1 MKRMTS
7 LALAA
12 LPAVLLAAAAMSS
25 SASAHSPPRCDAST
39 WDGQRF
45 QSRVA
50 CYKSCLG
57 LRVRAYCNSWCDRH
71 CRR

>member
-1 MKRMTS
+1 MNRMT
-7 LALAA
+7 LFALAA
-12 LPAVLLAAAAMSS
+12 LPALLVAAASS
-25 SASAHSPPRCDAST
+25 SPASAGHAYPRCDAST
-39 WDGQRF
+39 WDGHRF

>member
-1 MKRMTS
+1 MKRLTS

-12 LPAVLLAAAAMSS
+12 LSALLLAAAVSAP
-25 SASAHSPPRCDAST
+25 ASAGHVPRCDAST
-39 WDGQRF
+39 WDGHRF

-50 CYKSCLG
+50 CYKSCSG